1 MEPQSDIETGKWK
14 LIVRLKME
22 THSDIE
28 TGNWKHH
35 ENYKSQ

>member
-1 MEPQSDIETGKWK
+1 MEPQSDIETGKCK

-28 TGNWKHH
+28 TGNWRHH

>member
-1 MEPQSDIETGKWK
+1 MEPQSDIESGKWK

-28 TGNWKHH
+28 TGNWRHH